1 MKIIRHLNN
10 FSTEKNSIITIGAF
24 DGVHL
29 GHHAVILKLKEIAKR
44 KNLVPYVMF
53 FEPLPKEYFQKE
65 KAPDRV
71 SSLRDKII
79 TLREYGIENIICI
92 RFNEKFTNIEATDFI
107 EKYLV
112 GALKAKHI
120 IIGDDFKFG
129 KARKGDFDLLQ
140 KYSKNHDF
148 AVDKLSTLNIE
159 NHRISSSLVR
169 KAYKEHDLPKV
180 RQLTNRR
187 IVVTGRVIHGL
198 KNGRKIGF
206 NTANLKLP
214 KNSVLKGVYLT
225 KVTIDDK
232 NYYGITN
239 AGTRPTVCGK
249 HNLLETHIFD
259 FNQDIYQK
267 HICIEILEFIRPEK
281 KFGSFDEL
289 KNQISKDV
297 ITAKKIVSVGTVKLT
312 N

>member
-1 MKIIRHLNN
+1 MKIIRHLNR
-10 FSTEKNSIITIGAF
+10 FSTENNSIITIGAF

-29 GHHAVILKLKEIAKR
+29 GHQAVILKLKEIAKV
-44 KNLVPYVMF
+44 KNLIPYVIF

-65 KAPDRV
+65 KAPNRV

-79 TLREYGIENIICI
+79 TLRKYGIENIICI

-112 GALKAKHI
+112 STLKTKHI

-140 KYSKNHDF
+140 EYSTNHDF
-148 AVDKLSTLNIE
+148 AVAKLSTLNIE

-169 KAYKEHDLPKV
+169 NAFKEHDLPKV
-180 RQLTNRR
+180 RQLTNRQ
-187 IVVTGRVIHGL
+187 IVVTGRVIHGQ

-225 KVTIDDK
+225 KVTIDSK
-232 NYYGITN
+232 SYFGVTN

-267 HICIEILEFIRPEK
+267 HICVEMLEFIRPEK
-281 KFGSFDEL
+281 KFDSFDEL
-289 KNQISKDV
+289 KSQIAKD
-297 ITAKKIVSVGTVKLT
+297 ITTAKNLIKIF
-312 N
+312 